1 MLEIRYVW
9 QWPVRITHWINAL
22 CVVTL
27 SITGVYIGDPFAVT
41 GGATT
46 YLMGWMRLIHFIA
59 AYLLL
64 VSVISRFIWMFLGNH
79 HASWRAFLPWLTPK
93 GRENFVKM
101 LRYYTF
107 TGNRISYEAG
117 HNPVAALAYLGV
129 YLLFIFQIVSGFA
142 LYGQFSPG
150 GFWDIAL
157 GWLLPLI
164 SNQSLRLGHH
174 MVMWLLIG
182 YFVNHLYSAWL
193 MDVKQ
198 KTGTMS
204 GIFSGYRYID
214 PKEL

>member
-9 QWPVRITHWINAL
+9 QWPVRITHWVNAL

-27 SITGVYIGDPFAVT
+27 SITGLYIGDPFSVK
-41 GGATT
+41 GGATI

-64 VSVISRFIWMFLGNH
+64 VSVVSRFIWMFLGNH

-107 TGNRISYEAG
+107 TGNRISYETG

-182 YFVNHLYSAWL
+182 YFINHIYSAWL

-214 PKEL
+214 PEEL